1 MKKKTRLLIK
11 DSFLCTVFSGILIA
25 ILSLLLINMSF
36 LNPLKKVVK
45 DFSFLDVYYA
55 ENFNDSNGINTDI
68 VLINIE
74 HRDRFEL
81 AQMIEKVLQGQPKI
95 VGTDIMLVDEK
106 EEFMDSYLSKSLNSD
121 KIVSAYTIF
130 GDSIEYPHPLFDE
143 SKYRGFVNLNF
154 DNEQSVVRDF
164 VGVKESFGETH
175 LSFAAQIV
183 KQVLPPSEWES
194 HNYDKVLKGNT
205 TITYHGYYD
214 SFLTFGYDEFM
225 ENNNASLL
233 KDKIVIIG
241 YVGDPTGNEHDVED
255 KKFTPLNKIT
265 AGKSI
270 PDMYGPVVH
279 ANIIN
284 MLLKNDL
291 MYRVPDFWI
300 GMITFLSTFLL
311 IMVFLRLEKK
321 DRISFRTKK
330 QIILFLFTILVTG
343 LALWLFKIGIIL
355 RIAPIVAVVL
365 LSASYIRYYKDLISY
380 IKSKRKW
387 KSYIR

>member
-1 MKKKTRLLIK
+1 MKKKTRLLII
-11 DSFLCTVFSGILIA
+11 DSFLCTIFSGILIA
-25 ILSLLLINMSF
+25 ILSLILVNISF

-68 VLINIE
+68 ILINIE

-81 AQMIEKVLQGQPKI
+81 SQMIDKVRQGDPKI

-106 EEFMDSYLSKSLNSD
+106 EEFIDSYLSKSLNTD

-130 GDSIEYPHPLFDE
+130 GDSIEYNHPLFDK

-154 DNEQSVVRDF
+154 DNEQSVIRDF
-164 VGVKESFGETH
+164 VGVQESFGETH

-183 KQVLPPSEWES
+183 KQVLPPSEWER

-214 SFLTFGYDEFM
+214 AFLTFGYDEFM
-225 ENNNASLL
+225 ENNNLSLL

-241 YVGDPTGNEHDVED
+241 YIGDPTGNVYDVED

-270 PDMYGPVVH
+270 PDMFGPVVH

-284 MLLKNDL
+284 MLLKNDI
-291 MYRVPDFWI
+291 MYRVSNFWI
-300 GMITFLSTFLL
+300 GIITFLCTFLL
-311 IMVFLRLEKK
+311 IMALLRLETK
-321 DRISFRTKK
+321 DKISFRTKK
-330 QIILFLFTILVTG
+330 QIILFLFTIIVTG

-355 RIAPIVAVVL
+355 KITPILAVVL
-365 LSASYIRYYKDLISY
+365 LSTSYIRYYKDLINY

-387 KSYIR
+387 ESYV

>member
-1 MKKKTRLLIK
+1 MTKRTRLLIK
-11 DSFLCTVFSGILIA
+11 DAFLCTIFSGILIG
-25 ILSLLLINMSF
+25 ILSLLLVNMSF

-55 ENFNDSNGINTDI
+55 EKFNDSNGINTDI

-121 KIVSAYTIF
+121 KIVSGYILDTDTIT
-130 GDSIEYPHPLFDE
+130 YNHPIFDKN
-143 SKYRGFVNLNF
+143 KYRGFVTLNF
-154 DNEQSVVRDF
+154 ENEESVIRDF

-175 LSFAAQIV
+175 LSFATQIV
-183 KQVLPPSEWES
+183 KQVLPPSEWEDL
-194 HNYDKVLKGNT
+194 NYEKVLKGNT
-205 TITYHGYYD
+205 TISYHGYYD

-225 ENNNASLL
+225 ETNNASLL

-241 YVGDPTGNEHDVED
+241 YVGDPTGNIYDVED
-255 KKFTPLNKIT
+255 KKFTPLNEIT

-270 PDMYGPVVH
+270 PDMFGPVVH

-291 MYRVPDFWI
+291 MYRVSNFWI
-300 GMITFLSTFLL
+300 GVITFLSTFLL
-311 IMVFLRLEKK
+311 IMAFLRLEKK
-321 DRISFRTKK
+321 DKISFRTKK
-330 QIILFLFTILVTG
+330 QIILFLFTIIVTG
-343 LALWLFKIGIIL
+343 IALWLFKVGVIL
-355 RIAPIVAVVL
+355 RIAPIIAVVL